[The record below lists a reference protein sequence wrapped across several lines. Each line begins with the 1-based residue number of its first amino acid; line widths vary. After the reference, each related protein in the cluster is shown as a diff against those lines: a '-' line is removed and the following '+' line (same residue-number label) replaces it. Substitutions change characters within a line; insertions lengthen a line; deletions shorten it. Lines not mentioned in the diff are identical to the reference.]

1 MTMNIFCTFSKFNK
15 ANDGY
20 HHNTQK
26 LCICENVLNSSS
38 PLHTP
43 DVNSSEY
50 HWKIV
55 RILTMILVMGR
66 HQIFVA
72 TKIDLEFYIMLSI
85 ISHSEIVHFWSVTL
99 PLGITHFLRQ
109 V

>member
-26 LCICENVLNSSS
+26 FCICENVLNSSS

-43 DVNSSEY
+43 DVNSSQY

-72 TKIDLEFYIMLSI
+72 TKIDLEFYIMCI
-85 ISHSEIVHFWSVTL
+85 NHFS
-99 PLGITHFLRQ
+99 F
-109 V
+109 